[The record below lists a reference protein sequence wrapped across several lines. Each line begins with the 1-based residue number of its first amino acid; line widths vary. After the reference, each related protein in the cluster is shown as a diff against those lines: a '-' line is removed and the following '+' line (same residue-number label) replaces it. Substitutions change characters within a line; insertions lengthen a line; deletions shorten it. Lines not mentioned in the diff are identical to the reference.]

1 MRGGRKNVFRM
12 NYFIPLMAT
21 PFFRTLFVT
30 SSIGWLFQCWTS
42 DRCMISKCTG
52 ASIFVSTDWTESIS
66 SGPTPSPVK
75 RNYRTQLFI
84 YFRTDKLLCQDIGTW
99 TLNSEHHWEK
109 QQIQM
114 FPCINGAL
122 PLRKGSIQC
131 SCWMKISV

>member
-30 SSIGWLFQCWTS
+30 SSIGLLFQCWTS

-52 ASIFVSTDWTESIS
+52 APIFVSTDWTESIS

-84 YFRTDKLLCQDIGTW
+84 YFRTDKHSLFIFSIWLMEHFLEGIALSRYWYMNIEQW
-99 TLNSEHHWEK
+99 T
-109 QQIQM
+109 
-114 FPCINGAL
+114 
-122 PLRKGSIQC
+122 PLRK
-131 SCWMKISV
+131 VTNTNVPLH